1 MYQRTACKVNVKDK
15 KKERNRTLF
24 HPPPIV
30 QKPLLSP
37 HPSCLV
43 CLCPSSFHP
52 SEMATALT
60 FIFHYNF
67 TTRNHTPRQHLS
79 LPTSEFPQ
87 TTSQCVC
94 VQPVPEAHRRPM
106 RSHTLYPNT
115 LRFSHLC
122 HCDGTR
128 ILPGRSEHQ
137 RCRHTGRSR
146 VDRETECLG
155 ARGRAP
161 PEEAESPCPQT
172 TQRQVPVAWV
182 LGAARPHR
190 APGLWPIAHIV
201 GSGALVAWGAALQS
215 LN

>member
-15 KKERNRTLF
+15 KERNRTNTL
-24 HPPPIV
+24 PPTAHRTKTVIIATSFLSGVPL
-30 QKPLLSP
+30 PLL
-37 HPSCLV
+37 V
-43 CLCPSSFHP
+43 P
-52 SEMATALT
+52 SEMATALS

-67 TTRNHTPRQHLS
+67 TTRNHTPRHLS
-79 LPTSEFPQ
+79 LPTSELPQ
-87 TTSQCVC
+87 ATSQCVC
-94 VQPVPEAHRRPM
+94 VQPVPEAHRRPL

-128 ILPGRSEHQ
+128 VLPGRSEHQ
-137 RCRHTGRSR
+137 RCRHTGHSR